1 MIEFNNTKIF
11 TDNID
16 YAALEQLHTLD
27 KTKVFEGQPIRIM
40 PDVHAGAGCVIG
52 FTAPIKDKIIPNLV
66 GVDIGC
72 GMLCVELGKVD
83 IDFVRLDEI
92 IRANVPSGRNVS
104 VYSNEACELIEQLRC
119 KDHLQNR
126 EWLECS
132 LGTLGGGN
140 HFIEIDEDDDGNK
153 YLVIHSGSRNLGKQ
167 VAEYYQD
174 VAVKE
179 YRSVSTAE
187 VIAELKAQGKEKEI
201 ADTLKSLKAEKPTL
215 PKDLCYL
222 QGKSMD
228 DYLHDMQAC
237 TKFADEN
244 RHTMANNILRH
255 LSVGG
260 VVSYFTTRHNYISED
275 NYIRKGAIEAKGG
288 TRVLIPL
295 NMRDGCII
303 GIGKGN
309 PDWNYSAP
317 HGAGRI
323 MSRAQAKQQ
332 IKVEDFENTMSDV
345 YSTTVSEATID
356 EAPFA
361 YKPSAEIISLV
372 QDTVDIEKIIKPIYN
387 YKASE

>member
-1 MIEFNNTKIF
+1 MIEFNQTKIF
-11 TDNID
+11 TDNIE
-16 YAALEQLHTLD
+16 YAALNQLYELD
-27 KTKVFEGQPIRIM
+27 KTKVFEGQPVRIM

-72 GMLCVELGKVD
+72 GMLCVELGKAD
-83 IDFVRLDEI
+83 IDFAEFDKI
-92 IRANVPSGRNVS
+92 IRANIPSGRNVGAFS
-104 VYSNEACELIEQLRC
+104 AEAKEFIEKLRC

-140 HFIEIDEDDDGNK
+140 HFIEIDEDDCGNK

-167 VAEYYQD
+167 VAEYYQEL
-174 VAVKE
+174 AVKE

-187 VIAELKAQGKEKEI
+187 VIAELKAQGREKEI
-201 ADTLKSLKAEKPTL
+201 ADTLKSLKAEKPAL

-275 NYIRKGAIEAKGG
+275 NYIRKGAIEAKSG

-332 IKVEDFENTMSDV
+332 IKVEDFEKTMSGI

-361 YKPSAEIISLV
+361 YKPSEEIVSLV